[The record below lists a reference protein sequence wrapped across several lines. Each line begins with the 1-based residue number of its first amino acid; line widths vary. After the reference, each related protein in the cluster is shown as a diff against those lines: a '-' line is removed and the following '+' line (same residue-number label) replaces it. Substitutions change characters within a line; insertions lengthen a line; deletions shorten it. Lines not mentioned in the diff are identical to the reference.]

1 MIVYFADR
9 QLNILGQASTELP
22 HGLTVI
28 DDWKAD
34 EIETGVAVFECTIP
48 FEDDTRKLVEEC
60 TKSGNYILRN
70 YDGANEFYTII
81 EREIDTKRQE
91 VAIYAEDAGLDL
103 LNEIVEEYEADKA
116 YPISFY
122 IEKFAY
128 DSGFEIGV
136 NEAASLTRKL
146 SWDGES
152 TAAERI
158 ASVAN
163 QFDGCEISFSFAIKG
178 LEITHKYIN
187 IYKERGKDIG
197 ANLRL
202 NEDIDKI
209 VTKES
214 IINLATALKCTG
226 GTPDQR
232 TDILETASDA
242 GTPQINYSVSLETLS
257 RTEKSA
263 EIAISV
269 SASMVGENSTLAKGY
284 ILNGSVY
291 MGGAWHDVAIK
302 GTDDEWKGETSRSA
316 DATFTIT
323 VPSAA
328 AITYTD
334 IKFKVSRGDSK
345 GGTAGILAEKVCGQY
360 ILTNYIEGGENGEGI
375 SERPMTLEG
384 YTYDDGNYYV
394 DGTVLKS
401 REALKVWSRYSWTKE
416 PNQAENGSGHITKT
430 FSYDT
435 LSQAELC
442 AQALAELKKAC
453 EKEVNYEVDINKLPD
468 NIKVGDRINII
479 DDAGELYVS
488 ARILKLEVSVSNDEH
503 KATLGEYLIKS
514 NGISAKVEELAAQFA
529 ATAAANRKAREDALK
544 AAKQAEAEALAAK
557 AAAGDAQVTADN
569 AQTNVVSAEAA
580 TQQLADSLATL
591 ITDGKGAALMQKT
604 ENGWTFSIDQ
614 IEKNISEASQGV
626 SGLLAEVA
634 SNKSALA
641 SLKQSLDDL
650 GILANFIRID
660 TTGIEPVIELGTSA
674 NDYTVRITNTEI
686 QLADGSII
694 PTRITRQMMLIEK
707 ALVRLELQF
716 GDDTEAGVNGV
727 WIMKRR
733 TSGNLGISW
742 KGVSG

>member
-1 MIVYFADR
+1 MILYFADR

-28 DDWKAD
+28 DDWKTD
-34 EIETGVAVFECTIP
+34 DIETGVAVFECIIP
-48 FEDDTRKLVEEC
+48 FEDDTRKLVENC

-70 YDGANEFYTII
+70 YDGANEFYTIT

-91 VAIYAEDAGLDL
+91 VSIYAEDAGLDL
-103 LNEIVEEYEADKA
+103 LNEIVEAYEADKA

-163 QFDGCEISFSFAIKG
+163 RFDGCEISFSFAIKG

-226 GTPDQR
+226 GTPDVS
-232 TDILETASDA
+232 TDILETTSDE
-242 GTPQINYSVSLETLS
+242 GTPQVKYEVSLETLS
-257 RTEKSA
+257 RTAKTA
-263 EIAISV
+263 EISASV
-269 SASMVGENSTLAKGY
+269 SASLVGEDSVLGKGY
-284 ILNGSVY
+284 VLTASLY
-291 MGGAWHDVAIK
+291 MGGEWHDVALK
-302 GTDDEWKGETSRSA
+302 ETADEWKNTTWHTKET
-316 DATFTIT
+316 TFTVA

-328 AITYTD
+328 EFTFTD
-334 IKFKVSRGDSK
+334 IKFKVTRSDSK
-345 GGTAGILAEKVCGQY
+345 GGTAGILGEKVCGKY

-375 SERPMTLEG
+375 ADRPMTLEG
-384 YTYDDGNYYV
+384 YTYDDGNFYV
-394 DGTVLKS
+394 DGTYLKS
-401 REALKVWSRYSWTKE
+401 REALKIWSRYSWTKE
-416 PNQAENGSGHITKT
+416 PNQAENGSGHIVKL

-435 LSQAELC
+435 LSQSELC

-453 EKEVNYEVDINKLPD
+453 EKEINYEVDINKLPD

-479 DDAGELYVS
+479 DDSGELYVS
-488 ARILKLEVSVSNDEH
+488 ARILKLDVSVFNDEH
-503 KATLGEYLIKS
+503 KATLGEYLIRS
-514 NGISAKVEELAAQFA
+514 SGISAKVEEMAAEFA
-529 ATAAANRKAREDALK
+529 ATAAANRKAKEEALK

-557 AAAGDAQVTADN
+557 AAADNAQSTADN

-580 TQQLADSLATL
+580 AQQLADSLATL
-591 ITDGKGAALMQKT
+591 IVDDKGTALMQNVDNKWVF
-604 ENGWTFSIDQ
+604 NIGQ
-614 IEKNISEASQGV
+614 IESNIAETARDV
-626 SGLLAEVA
+626 SGVKTDLSHTKA
-634 SNKSALA
+634 ALA
-641 SLKQSLDDL
+641 NLNQSLDDL
-650 GILANFIRID
+650 GIIANFVRVD
-660 TTGIEPVIELGTSA
+660 TSGSEPVIELGTSA

-686 QLADGSII
+686 QFADGSII

-707 ALVRLELQF
+707 ALIRLELQF
-716 GDDTEAGVNGV
+716 GDDTESGVNGV